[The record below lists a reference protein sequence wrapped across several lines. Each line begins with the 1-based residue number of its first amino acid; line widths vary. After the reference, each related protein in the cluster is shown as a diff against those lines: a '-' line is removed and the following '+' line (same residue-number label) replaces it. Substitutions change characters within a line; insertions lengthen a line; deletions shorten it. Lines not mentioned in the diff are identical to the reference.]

1 MRVSVRVGGRVSV
14 SVSVRVRVRCW
25 VCLVR
30 CWVGSVR
37 CWVGLSSRS
46 MIFTYC
52 RSFGL
57 FVRDM

>member
-1 MRVSVRVGGRVSV
+1 MLGLVLGLVLVLGLGLGLGVG
-14 SVSVRVRVRCW
+14 CW

-46 MIFTYC
+46 MIFMYC

-57 FVRDM
+57 FVLDM